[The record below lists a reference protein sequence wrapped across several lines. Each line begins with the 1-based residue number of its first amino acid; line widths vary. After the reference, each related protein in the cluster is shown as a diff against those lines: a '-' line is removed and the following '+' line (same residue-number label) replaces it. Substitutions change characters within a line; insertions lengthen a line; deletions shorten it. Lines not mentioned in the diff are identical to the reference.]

1 MRVFYGYEVESNKGI
16 YLSWEDCAEPTY
28 PTPEAARE
36 EGAKVVD
43 RWTAQGE
50 RDVTLNVVRVTVEN
64 VVRVTVEDED
74 EYE

>member
-1 MRVFYGYEVESNKGI
+1 MRVFYGYEVESDEGI
-16 YLSWEDCAEPTY
+16 YISWEDQDEPKY

-36 EGAKVVD
+36 EGAKVGD

-50 RDVTLNVVRVTVEN
+50 RDVTLNVVRI
-64 VVRVTVEDED
+64 TVEDED